1 MFPLRDT
8 IKSRSFPAVN
18 LGLIA
23 LNILIFLCEDSLS
36 PARLESLFSIAGLI
50 PSHLS
55 LAHPVSL
62 ITLISSA
69 FLHGG
74 WFHLISNMWM
84 LFIFGDNVE
93 DRMGAGRYLC
103 FYLLSGIVSGLAQ
116 AFFLPQSSMP
126 TIGAS
131 GAIAGV
137 LGAYLILF
145 PRARVTTFIPVFIL
159 PWLVDV
165 PAFIFLG
172 FWFLTQLSS
181 GLLSL
186 GAVGRFGGIAWWAHI
201 GGFAFGM
208 ILALPFARKGRA
220 RRHLYTDENW
230 PW

>member
-8 IKSRSFPAVN
+8 IKARSFPVVN
-18 LGLIA
+18 LGLIG
-23 LNILIFLCEDSLS
+23 LNILIFLCEDALS
-36 PARLESLFSIAGLI
+36 PARLESLFCVAGLI

-103 FYLLSGIVSGLAQ
+103 FYLLSGILSGLAQ

-165 PAFIFLG
+165 PAFLFLG

-186 GAVGRFGGIAWWAHI
+186 GAVARFGGIAWWAHI

-208 ILALPFARKGRA
+208 ILALLFARKGSA
-220 RRHLYTDENW
+220 PRRLNTDENW